1 MAPPNTT
8 NYIIERNRT
17 QVKDMQFDKKI
28 SLYKAYSD
36 FLVKQ
41 VSKTREGTGIGLA
54 VSAQVFRLHDI
65 IYFAKNVLGGV
76 QMVIKVPV
84 NREDE

>member
-41 VSKTREGTGIGLA
+41 VSKTR
-54 VSAQVFRLHDI
+54 D
-65 IYFAKNVLGGV
+65 YK
-76 QMVIKVPV
+76 
-84 NREDE
+84 